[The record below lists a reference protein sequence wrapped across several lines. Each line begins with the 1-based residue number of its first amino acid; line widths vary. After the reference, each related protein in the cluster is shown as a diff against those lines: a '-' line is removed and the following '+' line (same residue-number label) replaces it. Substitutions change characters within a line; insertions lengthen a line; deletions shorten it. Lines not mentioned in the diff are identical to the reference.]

1 MVTEPKGLLFF
12 MRLILLILILA
23 TSLSS
28 FSQNLVTNGDFE
40 QYTKC
45 PDGPTQ
51 LNRAIGWHGIW
62 GGGGSCEYYNSCAT
76 NHQVSTPYNQTGYQL
91 PRTGKGYIGY
101 GFYGPTLNHVV
112 EFSSNDLKDS
122 LQKGVTYRVQ
132 LFLSLVQGVSYAISE
147 FGVHLTDSINADAIY
162 YGLVTPEVVNSKGF
176 IFDTINWVKVEE
188 LFTAKGGERYIV
200 IGCFNPNAKDTLL
213 DNNGGIEVYYLVEDV
228 AIYPINAPIST
239 AQTINDTTLCL
250 GKSVSPGLTQV
261 EDQYKAE
268 YEWLW
273 YKAGHPEDTLSTE
286 EFPIFRP
293 DTTTTYVLKL
303 TDFKYD
309 VTYDTVTVRVADCK
323 EPTNLKVFP
332 NPTNDKV
339 YFEFNSTIPAN
350 MSIEI
355 YNLMGQKIKGLHYL
369 SNREANS
376 LEINLQTQ
384 AAGIYFYR
392 VLVGD
397 EIKFMGKLIK
407 N

>member
-1 MVTEPKGLLFF
+1 
-12 MRLILLILILA
+12 MRLILFMLFITI
-23 TSLSS
+23 SFSS

-40 QYTKC
+40 KYTIC
-45 PDGPTQ
+45 PDGQNQ
-51 LNRAIGWHGIW
+51 LDRAVGWHGLL
-62 GGGGSCEYYNSCAT
+62 GGGGSCEYYNSCDST
-76 NHQVSTPYNQTGYQL
+76 LYVSTPSNFLGFQY
-91 PRTGKGYIGY
+91 PKSGKAYIGHR
-101 GFYGPTLNHVV
+101 FYQAGTSWVE
-112 EFSSNDLKDS
+112 EFSTSIIKFKLDS
-122 LQKGVTYRVQ
+122 
-132 LFLSLVQGVSYAISE
+132 GVSYKVQLYLSLWNFASTAISE
-147 FGVHLTDSINADAIY
+147 VGVHITDSINADAIFS
-162 YGLVTPEVVNSKGF
+162 GLIIPEVLNKNGF
-176 IFDTINWVKVEE
+176 IYDTLNWVKIEE
-188 LFTAKGGERYIV
+188 LYIAEGGEKYIV
-200 IGCFNPNAKDTLL
+200 IGCFNPHPQDTILNNSGILL
-213 DNNGGIEVYYLVEDV
+213 SYYYIEDV

-355 YNLMGQKIKGLHYL
+355 YNLMGQKIIANDYR
-369 SNREANS
+369 SNRDTKT